1 MAENVRVAVRVRPFN
16 SRETARKASVIIKM
30 TGTQTEITD
39 PENTK
44 EKPKKF
50 AFDFSYWSHDG
61 YSERDDGYLEP
72 SSSTYADQK
81 VVFDDLGKGVLDN
94 AWKGYNCSLFAY
106 GQTGSG
112 KSYSMVGYGTNKGIV
127 PLACEDLFRGINEK
141 KTTAKE
147 GEEYQVK
154 LSMLEIYNE
163 QVRDL
168 LNLKSSQKGGLKVRQ
183 HPSKGFYVDTLTSW
197 PVDSYMAIDNKINEG
212 TRNRTVAS
220 TNMNATSSRAH
231 TIVAVTFVQKT
242 LNEANQNMTKTS
254 IINLVDLAGSERAES
269 TGATGDRL
277 KEGSAINQSLSTL
290 GNCIKALADLSMGKK
305 KTVVPFR
312 DSVLTKLLQNA
323 LGGNSKTIMIAA
335 LSPADINYEETLS
348 TLRFADRAKAIKTQA
363 VVNESPT
370 DKLIRELREE
380 NARLME
386 MLKGGGG
393 ANVVGTDAST
403 FNREEEMERLRKE
416 LEEQMKESQM
426 TWAQKLEE
434 ANQASKGQ
442 AEEEN
447 QIQARRKT
455 ECHFWNLNEDP
466 ALTAMVIHF
475 VKDGKSTIGTKNAS
489 PPPDIQLN
497 GLSIQKEHAVI
508 ENKNNIVTLTPTSGS
523 RILINGESVKDNR
536 ILHHHDRVLFG
547 SNHLYAFQHPHDE
560 SKQKEQGVQVAS
572 PTYDSAQEE
581 IMKHTGLFKDTSGG
595 DGKSKEDLLLQED
608 LIQLLPMV
616 NEANAMSEELDK
628 KVKFEIALVSPQ
640 ARGLPHGRT
649 EVNVKMRNLV
659 NGNEWMFD
667 RNHFINRKFLMQE
680 MYQNFMEGCK
690 DWDVERLNFRAETI
704 SFHVKQAVR
713 EKIHRGEFVDMRSLL
728 PPENQAA
735 QESSNFTMELD
746 ISGQLMLPSH
756 KQQAFAYPAR
766 ASTYTQRRT
775 EAALRDFSGPR
786 FEQQPHR
793 RIIRPQES
801 QRTSGSSNSGSKQ
814 SSSKL
819 RWQQTLGGLMSRT
832 IVGDWLKLHGE
843 AATTPRAH
851 RSSLGLAGVIT
862 IPTGGLR
869 CLRCPAATI
878 IWSQM
883 LPRLSSGVELLI
895 SSPRAERKK
904 LNRRVSNIVKEQ
916 LGGGVVSFTPDP
928 LIIWAG
934 TKGLHINVYLQS
946 LGYMIELQ
954 ENLAVTDFKG
964 VEQAH
969 LNVEILPC
977 SDDWTECCDEFTED
991 PGDLLSRALHFKL
1004 KIISG
1009 RGIANRF
1016 IKSYCRYK
1024 FYLDENWVETE
1035 TISGTSNPDFDHEK
1049 RFTFKPVTQQ
1059 LLDYLLTRSLVIE
1072 VWGQQKPD
1080 KSEVVDDAGKA
1091 AKKSEKTSKGDPN
1104 PAPAPAQNTTK
1115 ALMSREKT
1123 TLGVGATAA
1132 NTVTVSKEDKIKEKQ
1147 DEEAKYKAA
1156 HEINTYK
1163 KIAERA
1169 ENRLN
1174 QLQGLIQGAKV
1185 SGDGTIKI
1193 ADLEALIA
1201 GSDARVSSS
1210 PSASSNGSSSGRHIK
1225 RSGEKQG
1232 SSTCSLQ

>member
-16 SRETARKASVIIKM
+16 SRETARKASIIIQMNGK
-30 TGTQTEITD
+30 QTEITD

-61 YSERDDGYLEP
+61 YTERGDGYLEP
-72 SSSTYADQK
+72 SSPKYADQQ

-127 PLACEDLFRGINEK
+127 PLACEDLFRGIDEK
-141 KTTAKE
+141 KMTAKE

-168 LNLKSSQKGGLKVRQ
+168 LNLKSAQKGGLKVRQ

-231 TIVAVTFVQKT
+231 TIVAITFVQKT
-242 LNEANQNMTKTS
+242 MNEANQNMTKTS

-290 GNCIKALADLSMGKK
+290 GNCIKALADLSNGKK

-393 ANVVGTDAST
+393 AAVVGTEGSS
-403 FNREEEMERLRKE
+403 FNREEEMERLKRE
-416 LEEQMKESQM
+416 LEEQMKESET

-434 ANQASKGQ
+434 ANFASQGQ
-442 AEEEN
+442 AEEET
-447 QIQARRKT
+447 QKQARRKT
-455 ECHFWNLNEDP
+455 VCNFWNLNEDP

-475 VKDGKSTIGTKNAS
+475 VKDGQSKIGTKNAS

-497 GLSIQKEHAVI
+497 GLGIQKEHAAI

-523 RILINGESVKDNR
+523 RILVNGESIKDSR
-536 ILHHHDRVLFG
+536 VLHHHDRVLFG
-547 SNHLYAFQHPHDE
+547 SNHLYAFHHPHDE
-560 SKQKEQGVQVAS
+560 SKQKEQGVQVEA

-640 ARGLPHGRT
+640 ARGLQHGRT

-667 RNHFINRKFLMQE
+667 RNNFINRKFLMQE
-680 MYQNFMEGCK
+680 MYQNFMEGSK
-690 DWDVERLNFRAETI
+690 DWDVERERDPFWE
-704 SFHVKQAVR
+704 
-713 EKIHRGEFVDMRSLL
+713 
-728 PPENQAA
+728 P
-735 QESSNFTMELD
+735 SS
-746 ISGQLMLPSH
+746 
-756 KQQAFAYPAR
+756 
-766 ASTYTQRRT
+766 
-775 EAALRDFSGPR
+775 
-786 FEQQPHR
+786 
-793 RIIRPQES
+793 
-801 QRTSGSSNSGSKQ
+801 
-814 SSSKL
+814 
-819 RWQQTLGGLMSRT
+819 
-832 IVGDWLKLHGE
+832 
-843 AATTPRAH
+843 TP
-851 RSSLGLAGVIT
+851 VQI
-862 IPTGGLR
+862 
-869 CLRCPAATI
+869 
-878 IWSQM
+878 
-883 LPRLSSGVELLI
+883 
-895 SSPRAERKK
+895 
-904 LNRRVSNIVKEQ
+904 
-916 LGGGVVSFTPDP
+916 
-928 LIIWAG
+928 G
-934 TKGLHINVYLQS
+934 TVHVYLQS
-946 LGYMIELQ
+946 LAYMIELQ
-954 ENLAVTDFKG
+954 ENLAVTDYKG

-977 SDDWTECCDEFTED
+977 SDDWTECCDEFIED
-991 PGDLLSRALHFKL
+991 PGDLLSRALNFKL
-1004 KIISG
+1004 KVISG
-1009 RGIANRF
+1009 RGIQNRF

-1035 TISGTSNPDFDHEK
+1035 TIAGTSNPDFNHEK

-1059 LLDYLLTRSLVIE
+1059 LLDYLLVRSLVIE

-1080 KSEVVDDAGKA
+1080 KSETTGAGA
-1091 AKKSEKTSKGDPN
+1091 AVAKKSEKTSKGVAK
-1104 PAPAPAQNTTK
+1104 PAPPPVQNTTK
-1115 ALMSREKT
+1115 DLMSREKT

-1132 NTVTVSKEDKIKEKQ
+1132 NTVTVSKEDKIKE
-1147 DEEAKYKAA
+1147 EEAKYKAA

-1174 QLQGLIQGAKV
+1174 QLQSLIQGAKT
-1185 SGDGTIKI
+1185 SGDGTIQI
-1193 ADLEALIA
+1193 ADLEAIIA
-1201 GSDARVSSS
+1201 GGEGKGMSS
-1210 PSASSNGSSSGRHIK
+1210 PSPSSNSSNG
-1225 RSGEKQG
+1225 RSGSVSHTKGAGEKG
-1232 SSTCSLQ
+1232 SATCSLQ